1 MVKISVRLDIKEK
14 GKQMSIKK
22 LFAKKKKNT
31 ENDISFKRTWQN
43 MFYAFSIV
51 WKACP
56 WLIIYE
62 MVFSL
67 LSAVV
72 NFLTGTWMTRYIF
85 NAIQRDLPF
94 ERIIYVVVVI
104 FISNML
110 FYVCYHSMFRLARPI
125 MRMKVT
131 KALNHM
137 LFGKVAKV
145 DLSCYENTEFYQKFT
160 MTVPEAM
167 GGVQDYVLSLLSDV
181 LYSVTSIAGNV
192 SMILIIDPV
201 LIVLAFVPLLSN
213 LFFAKPM
220 NRLDYKYQMQMREI
234 KRDKDYVDRVFSLAD
249 YAKEM
254 RMTNI
259 HTVMMKRFAT
269 NLKTT
274 QAAIAKY
281 GFKTASVSFIK
292 SLIVGTFVYY
302 SGIIYAAYRLLVS
315 KSILIGDCIVISGA
329 VSGLSG
335 YLGWVTSTYQQMNKH
350 AMFLE
355 NLRGFMDYEIKI
367 KSVPEAPKA
376 DRDNPVICFE
386 NMSFRYENTEKD
398 VLKNIDLTVHKGE
411 KIAVV
416 GANGAGKSTLVKL
429 MMRLYDATE
438 GRVLCSGKDIREL
451 DLDSYRSLYGV
462 IFQDYRIFAMTVRDN
477 VLLGEDGDDEKVIE
491 ALKAAG
497 IYEKVMSLPDGIDTM
512 LTREYDEDGAVL
524 SGGEYQKICI
534 ARVFARNAPI
544 VILDEPSSALDPIAE
559 YEVYNNMLKVCEGRS
574 VIFISHRLSSA
585 VLADRVVMI
594 DGGEIIEC
602 GSHTELMAK
611 GGKYADMFAKQAENY
626 AKGGSEDEDEE

>member
-1 MVKISVRLDIKEK
+1 MLFRKKQKEK
-14 GKQMSIKK
+14 QKDKE
-22 LFAKKKKNT
+22 T
-31 ENDISFKRTWQN
+31 EIGFIRTWQN
-43 MFYAFSIV
+43 IFYAFGIV

-56 WLIIYE
+56 WLIIFE

-67 LSAVV
+67 FSAVI

-85 NAIQRDLPF
+85 NAIQRELPF
-94 ERIIYVVVVI
+94 DGIIFVVVGI
-104 FISNML
+104 FIANML
-110 FYVCYHSMFRLARPI
+110 FYVVYHSMSRLAKPI

-167 GGVQDYVLSLLSDV
+167 GGVQDYVLDLLSEV
-181 LYSVTSIAGNV
+181 LYSVTSIIGNV
-192 SMILIIDPV
+192 SLILIIDPV

-213 LFFAKPM
+213 LLFAKPM

-234 KRDKDYVDRVFSLAD
+234 KRDKDYVDRVFYLAD
-249 YAKEM
+249 YAKQM
-254 RMTNI
+254 RMSNI
-259 HTVMMKRFAT
+259 HTVMMKRFAA

-274 QAAIAKY
+274 QAAIGKY
-281 GFKTASVSFIK
+281 GFKTASVFFVK
-292 SLIVGTFVYY
+292 QLIDGAFVYY
-302 SGIIYAAYRLLVS
+302 SGIIYAAYRLLIS
-315 KSILIGDCIVISGA
+315 RTILIGDCIVISGA
-329 VSGLSG
+329 ISGLSG
-335 YLGWVTSTYQQMNKH
+335 YLGWVTATYQKMNKH

-367 KSVPEAPKA
+367 KSPPDAEHP
-376 DRDNPVICFE
+376 DRDNAVIAFD
-386 NMSFRYENTEKD
+386 NVSFRYENTEND
-398 VLKNIDLTVHKGE
+398 VLKNINLTVNKGE

-416 GANGAGKSTLVKL
+416 GVNGAGKSTLVKL
-429 MMRLYDATE
+429 MMRLYDASE
-438 GRVLCSGKDIREL
+438 GTVLCGGKDIRTL
-451 DLDSYRSLYGV
+451 DLNEYRSLYGV

-477 VLLGEDGDDEKVIE
+477 VLLGEEGGDEKVIA

-497 IYEKVMSLPDGIDTM
+497 VYDKVMSLPDGIDTM
-512 LTREYDEDGAVL
+512 LTREYSEDGAVL

-534 ARVFARNAPI
+534 ARVFARNSPI
-544 VILDEPSSALDPIAE
+544 VILDEPSSALDPVAE
-559 YEVYNNMLKVCEGRS
+559 YEIYNNMLKVCEGRS

-594 DGGEIIEC
+594 DGGEIIEV
-602 GSHTELMAK
+602 GSHAELMSK
-611 GGKYADMFAKQAENY
+611 GGRYADMFAKQAENY
-626 AKGGSEDEDEE
+626 AKGGSEDEE